1 MNQTDHEILLM
12 VLSEVKDIKR
22 MQEHQGGIVN
32 QLNERMDGVDQR
44 LAQMERKLDEVYEL
58 SLDNYGA
65 IQEHE
70 THFRLLEGRVETL
83 ERGHRRTVRRMRR
96 TAGNTQPL
104 EQTGQA
110 EKGKREITLI
120 EGKDTEQE

>member
-22 MQEHQGGIVN
+22 MQQHQGQVMKDN
-32 QLNERMDGVDQR
+32 FAQMDQR
-44 LAQMERKLDEVYEL
+44 MNQVESKLDEVYEL

-70 THFRLLEGRVETL
+70 TRFRLLEGRVETL